1 MNFKQVL
8 SGTISRTLRFIGI
21 IAVIYVSMVF
31 YLALTERRNAYP
43 RAISHN
49 EARAA
54 IQESARTAECS
65 LEDGVTLNGWIVG
78 NNDAPALLYYPGA
91 DEDAAQFL
99 AEMGTTDELRLISF
113 NYRGNADNKG
123 TPTQETFEPDARAIA
138 ECASQLAG
146 GHVQYLAG
154 RGTGA
159 ILAAEQLGNDQAIIL
174 IDPVESI
181 AEALSR
187 KYRFLYPKFLVRSTV
202 RMPVKELSEKSKHVT
217 ILFDRKNE
225 RDAAHTVFQQISN
238 SKVVERRGDTF
249 KDALL
254 KNIQKN

>member
-1 MNFKQVL
+1 MNFKQAF
-8 SGTISRTLRFIGI
+8 SGAISRTLRFIGI

-54 IQESARTAECS
+54 IQESAKTAECA
-65 LEDGVTLNGWIVG
+65 LEDGVTLNGWITG
-78 NNDAPALLYYPGA
+78 NSEAPALLYYPGA

-99 AEMGTTDELRLISF
+99 AEMGTTEELRLITF
-113 NYRGNADNKG
+113 NYRGGADNKG
-123 TPTQETFEPDARAIA
+123 TPTQETFEPDAKALA
-138 ECASQLAG
+138 ECATQLAG

-159 ILAAEQLGNDQAIIL
+159 ILAAEQLGSGQALIL

-181 AEALSR
+181 ADALSR
-187 KYRFLYPKFLVRSTV
+187 KYRILYPKFLIRSTV
-202 RMPVKELSEKSKHVT
+202 RMPVKELSEKSKQVT

-225 RDAAHTVFQQISN
+225 RDAAHIVFEQIPN
-238 SKVVERRGDTF
+238 SKAIERLGGTL
-249 KDALL
+249 KDAVL